1 MCLQKKV
8 PHHIFNNCNPNLSH
22 IKNRHENILQ
32 AIIMSKEASLKPNE
46 INEAVTSSNM
56 VLV

>member
-1 MCLQKKV
+1 MCLQEKA

-22 IKNRHENILQ
+22 INTNINRHENILQ

-46 INEAVTSSNM
+46 INEAVTYFK
-56 VLV
+56 